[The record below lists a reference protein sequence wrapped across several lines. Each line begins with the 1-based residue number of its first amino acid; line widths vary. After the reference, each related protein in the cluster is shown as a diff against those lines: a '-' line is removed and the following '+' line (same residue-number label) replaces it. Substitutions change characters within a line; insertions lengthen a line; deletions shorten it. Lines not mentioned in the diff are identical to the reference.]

1 MGGRRDDDLSVGS
14 VLPYRGPL
22 PYRGASIRKR
32 AGRRHGLRT
41 SRQFVEH
48 IDDFSSGDARRR
60 TFQKIDERVFDHALC
75 VGTFAEDY
83 LAMNK

>member
-1 MGGRRDDDLSVGS
+1 MRRA
-14 VLPYRGPL
+14 P
-22 PYRGASIRKR
+22 RKR